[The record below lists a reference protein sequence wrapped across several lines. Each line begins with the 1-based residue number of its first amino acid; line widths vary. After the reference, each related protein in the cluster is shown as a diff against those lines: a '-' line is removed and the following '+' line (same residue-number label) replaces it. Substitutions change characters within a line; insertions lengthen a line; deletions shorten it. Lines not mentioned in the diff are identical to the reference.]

1 MPNFGD
7 FQLKV
12 RRYENGLL
20 PGEGRGRKCQGTI
33 PSFSACSRSWNTYSF
48 RFAKTRFPHN
58 WGGFPAPEGAGN
70 RGGQERQV
78 SSVLLNQEGW

>member
-48 RFAKTRFPHN
+48 RFAKTVFPTIGEGSLPPKGQGTEEDKN
-58 WGGFPAPEGAGN
+58 GRSAPF
-70 RGGQERQV
+70 
-78 SSVLLNQEGW
+78 S